1 MKFSEL
7 LKLNGFTLERAAMVC
22 LLYELSEKGLDEE
35 ALYKKLSEL
44 QWKIP
49 NANNILLFLEE
60 EGYITIDALY
70 GQVIL
75 RAPLLKLF
83 EPAGD
88 EVVEIIEYL
97 NKVTG
102 RKFNTKSNANRK
114 FIKARLKDGYTV
126 QDCKGVINTMNMKWG
141 RDGKMRVYLRPETLF
156 NETKFQTYYALY
168 LEYKQTSDEGDWTL
182 EKA

>member
-1 MKFSEL
+1 
-7 LKLNGFTLERAAMVC
+7 
-22 LLYELSEKGLDEE
+22 
-35 ALYKKLSEL
+35 
-44 QWKIP
+44 
-49 NANNILLFLEE
+49 
-60 EGYITIDALY
+60 
-70 GQVIL
+70 
-75 RAPLLKLF
+75 LLKLF

-102 RKFNTKSNANRK
+102 RKFNTKSNANIK

-126 QDCKGVINTMNMKWG
+126 QDCKGVIDTMNMKWG